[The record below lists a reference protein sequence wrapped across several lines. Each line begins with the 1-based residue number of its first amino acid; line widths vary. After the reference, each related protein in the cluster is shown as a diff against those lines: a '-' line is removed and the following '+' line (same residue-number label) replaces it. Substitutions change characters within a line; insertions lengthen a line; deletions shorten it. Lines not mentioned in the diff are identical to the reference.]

1 MDNMPAPCIKC
12 VKLSITQMP
21 TLVAGGSY
29 RDVAEKYKGVLDSLL
44 QLGDEELGVGLK
56 AFIEAV
62 VNENVGS
69 VILLYIFIV
78 GNCGLR

>member
-1 MDNMPAPCIKC
+1 MPAPCIKC
-12 VKLSITQMP
+12 VTLSITQMP

-69 VILLYIFIV
+69 VSVILYHVIIKILKK
-78 GNCGLR
+78 